1 MTLLCLAVI
10 IAAALAVHAKE
21 KNQDKNNNNNG
32 QPPQI
37 QPENGNN
44 SRVQALEAE
53 DVRLQQLISDLGPSG
68 GPKGDARA
76 TGHYWSRA

>member
-1 MTLLCLAVI
+1 MQREMNFFLVLGEGCEI
-10 IAAALAVHAKE
+10 INK
-21 KNQDKNNNNNG
+21 NG

-68 GPKGDARA
+68 GPKGDTRA